1 MNSPYD
7 NTNRGIF
14 GRNERKTQD
23 THPDFTGSVNV
34 GGVEYWLDGYKKERK
49 DGSGSFLSLRV
60 KPKEEPKAAA
70 NPASVRTTKP
80 AAKDYGDADF
90 PF

>member
-1 MNSPYD
+1 MTQYD
-7 NTNRGIF
+7 NNNRGIF

-34 GGVEYWLDGYKKERK
+34 GGVEYWLDGYKQTRK

-60 KPKEEPKAAA
+60 KPKEA
-70 NPASVRTTKP
+70 P
-80 AAKDYGDADF
+80 AAPARQQASGPNDADDF

>member
-1 MNSPYD
+1 MSDYD
-7 NTNRGIF
+7 NTNRGTF

-23 THPDFTGSVNV
+23 THPDFTGSINVN
-34 GGVEYWLDGYKKERK
+34 GVEYWLNGYEKERK
-49 DGSGSFLSLRV
+49 DGSGSFMSLRV
-60 KPKEEPKAAA
+60 KPKEAPKAAA
-70 NPASVRTTKP
+70 SAPIAKP